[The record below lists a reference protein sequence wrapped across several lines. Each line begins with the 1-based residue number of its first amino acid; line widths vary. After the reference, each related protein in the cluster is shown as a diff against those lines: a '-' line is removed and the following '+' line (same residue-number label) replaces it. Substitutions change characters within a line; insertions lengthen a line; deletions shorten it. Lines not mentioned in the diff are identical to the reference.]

1 MAMQY
6 GALGAAF
13 HLVRLFQFCSLIA
26 IIGIEGKFI
35 AVIVGQKDTP
45 SDVHIGVIS
54 VVSFGNT
61 IEVDDPSKGLVADK
75 NPGLYCRHVLYC

>member
-26 IIGIEGKFI
+26 VIGIEGKFI
-35 AVIVGQKDTP
+35 AVILGEKDTP

-54 VVSFGNT
+54 VVGFGSA
-61 IEVDDPSKGLVADK
+61 IEANPSERLVADD
-75 NPGLYCRHVLYC
+75 NPGLHRRLVLYC

>member
-1 MAMQY
+1 MQY

-35 AVIVGQKDTP
+35 AVIVGEKDTP

-54 VVSFGNT
+54 VVSFGSD
-61 IEVDDPSKGLVADK
+61 IEAYNPSEGLVADD
-75 NPGLYCRHVLYC
+75 NQGLHRRHVLYC

>member
-35 AVIVGQKDTP
+35 AVILGEKDTP

-54 VVSFGNT
+54 VVSFGKALRLTVPPN
-61 IEVDDPSKGLVADK
+61 
-75 NPGLYCRHVLYC
+75 VL